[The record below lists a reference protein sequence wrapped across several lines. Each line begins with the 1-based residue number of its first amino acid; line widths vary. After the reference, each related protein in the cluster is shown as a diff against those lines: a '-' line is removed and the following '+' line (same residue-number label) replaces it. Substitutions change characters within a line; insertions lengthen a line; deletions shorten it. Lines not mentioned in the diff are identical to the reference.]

1 MCDESFNA
9 FNSNEIKTSCQNM
22 DMCFVA
28 FDGVGKVVAYFSASK
43 LGSSL
48 LPKLLRIFCLSCFL
62 CCFFFCGYVY
72 STPLNGRLSPQTLP
86 GSFTEKHKEVL
97 EKNKEKYRC

>member
-28 FDGVGKVVAYFSASK
+28 FDGVGKVVLHLNWEAPCCQSFSGYFVFAV
-43 LGSSL
+43 
-48 LPKLLRIFCLSCFL
+48 FYV
-62 CCFFFCGYVY
+62 FFFLWLLLLH
-72 STPLNGRLSPQTLP
+72 SPKWEIISANTARL
-86 GSFTEKHKEVL
+86 F
-97 EKNKEKYRC
+97 YRET

>member
-1 MCDESFNA
+1 MLSIQMKSKRLAKIWTCVLWLLTVSGRLLLIFLHLNWEAPCCQSF
-9 FNSNEIKTSCQNM
+9 SGY
-22 DMCFVA
+22 FVFA
-28 FDGVGKVVAYFSASK
+28 VFYVV
-43 LGSSL
+43 
-48 LPKLLRIFCLSCFL
+48 
-62 CCFFFCGYVY
+62 FFFCGYVY

>member
-28 FDGVGKVVAYFSASK
+28 FDGVGKVVLHLNWEAPCCQSFSGYFVFAV
-43 LGSSL
+43 
-48 LPKLLRIFCLSCFL
+48 FYV
-62 CCFFFCGYVY
+62 FFFCGYFY

-97 EKNKEKYRC
+97 EENKEKYRC